1 VSKKSKQPVTIDLI
15 DYDID
20 YLDGIEGSVTDT
32 PTTALATTPTADHA
46 AITRPSR
53 GNLVLPTPVQAVNRP
68 DIGAAGA
75 MLMAGH
81 NLAAQIM
88 TGNEAASRVA
98 QQDSA
103 ETVARASLL
112 YSSAYARPAALI
124 TVALLML
131 AYPLIGGPFAAYL
144 FVGLLAWGVAI
155 LVVLLLNRK
164 QGLHHSSTGIAHASI
179 SSNERVA
186 MHAINVAHQAY
197 KETVD
202 RVYGGSDHV

>member
-1 VSKKSKQPVTIDLI
+1 MSKKQPTTIDLI
-15 DYDID
+15 DYDIS
-20 YLDGIEGSVTDT
+20 YLDKIEGSVTDA

-53 GNLVLPTPVQAVNRP
+53 GNLVLPAPVQPVNRP
-68 DIGAAGA
+68 DIGNAGA
-75 MLMAGH
+75 MLMAG
-81 NLAAQIM
+81 NSLAAQIM

-103 ETVARASLL
+103 ETVASASLL

-155 LVVLLLNRK
+155 LVVLLMNRK

-179 SSNERVA
+179 ASNERVA
-186 MHAINVAHQAY
+186 MHALNVTHQAY
-197 KETVD
+197 KETID
-202 RVYGGSDHV
+202 KVYGGRNV